1 MFQDELLKNHLQTSP
16 TIKSQ
21 SAIIAEWNMNV
32 STNIFKIGNYRYR
45 PNDARIPK
53 YQTLVNGFDEYDEG
67 YFYTAATDADVVVDG
82 GIDDQ
87 EVPLLF
93 RSKKSKENILYS
105 LEECFNKFRPR
116 SGINKLR
123 FLETPGQYTHHSN
136 PEMAR
141 RPRYYMPD
149 KEDKFKY
156 WTSYRSEAIYRYFEE
171 GSVSY
176 GANPKFVG
184 GSDQELNGEVFAVSE
199 RGIANQK
206 IGTGEAYYIEDT
218 APFIVYNDEI
228 PTNRIIVKMQTG
240 VGDVDLGPFETQ
252 SGEIDDP
259 FFGYQNQATPV
270 KWKIQYLDDGNWI
283 DAIAFDSNS
292 VRRNGLPIMGPDGYL
307 EVAYGLIIPEAYRN
321 IFVEADTLSS
331 AALLPGVSVNGYA
344 YLIKDS
350 DKALGEYFVWMSDIQ
365 EYESFIPTYGW
376 YVVEEEFGRNS
387 SYVSEL
393 VSPPSF
399 INQTDERAVYREFQN
414 ILGLRLVVESLNKFD
429 SVFDLIEL
437 SPRLSIN
444 LADRTK
450 DFSFQKIASDLG
462 VSGLPVSQLLA
473 STGSISLFD
482 YDQAFNRN
490 NSKSIISKYISQH
503 IQLKFYEVILDVKD
517 EGVSYDYYV
526 PLKTMYSEGFPEIDL
541 NTRTTTLSLRD
552 MLFYFESVTAPQILV
567 LNVSVSY
574 AVSALLDSIG
584 FSNYKFLRVDGETE
598 PIIPFF
604 FIPPDKSVAEILNDI
619 AVSTQTSMFF
629 DEYNDFVMMSK
640 DYVLPSADN
649 RETDI
654 VLRGS
659 ADFYDDGILEN
670 RQGQIQNSV
679 HANTPELANII
690 EISSQENEVFNDGV
704 INYTERSI
712 QKTYGKIKLAN
723 QVDDRAKTWTYKPV
737 DLWEVSGSENT
748 KSINGETGSQS
759 GYYLSAIPLNSD
771 LSAEV
776 PKVENFEVINNIM
789 DLGEGIYSIARYK
802 GYFYSNGEVIRYDA
816 VQFNIPGLT
825 VEGSQEDIS
834 GNNVWISSNQQYQY
848 YFSKIPFNGK
858 IYPTGLVRIYSE
870 PVFEDIGE
878 EETTRLKNGP
888 VAKHGRGQFG
898 TDVVE
903 HKAGLSSYWSNDK
916 NVRGCE
922 MKTEYLFENL
932 DDVDIFQKKVSRDSV
947 VVVRNS
953 GSTLFV
959 SQEDISK
966 VLVGQ
971 RVKINYFTTQSQI
984 SENNSLVVSV
994 NNSNPSS
1001 DGLYSFD
1008 VSNLEFSH
1016 SFNRE
1021 EVSLITF
1028 LPITQESEKD
1038 TVVIAEPGPAGTNY
1052 ALASQTTRNGI
1063 VRNFLSSTPKTEKE
1077 ANQLYSTQ
1085 TGTVQASALV
1095 MNGPSLATSYNPL
1108 KLVSY
1113 VYKELDSSFKHFG
1126 TRMRVVG
1133 KIENSENRDQSPF
1146 GSFSFY
1152 NTLVQSPDDNVSAVG
1167 SSGGIAVLLDPSTNN
1182 GYYFE
1187 IIALSETNASE
1198 YIANEDAHNVI
1209 FYKILKESGTS
1220 AAIPIK
1226 LWGGTTGITVDSGDF
1241 VGQNRLSGEENPTV
1255 YDLSVEYEDIGGI
1268 RRFYLYINNQLLTEV
1283 DDSSPLDIYNNMALF
1298 VRGSSRCMFEN
1309 VYALNTN
1316 IGKDTGDLG
1325 APINSAFGDT
1335 EIDTSESFNK
1345 YAMSGVVKAS
1355 YLSGISSYDTPKY
1368 SLYFEEFGTIMRE
1381 AAYFN
1386 VKYDKAYPA
1395 LYARMSP
1402 TFNKLKGYTVSGFLA
1417 EAYSAEF
1424 LIFNATD
1431 TTLGLDE
1438 TSGNFLKIQ
1447 GIAFNQESENEYSV
1461 DDYFSQKADFSSPQ
1475 IQGNSRVISPT
1486 ISRSKYLDIKASRA
1500 TYGKNEFSLSAQ
1512 YIQTRDDADELMSW
1526 MIDKIMTPRRSL
1538 GIKIFSTPTIQL
1550 GDIVSISYIDNNG
1563 VSVINSTGSRYVVYS
1578 VEYSRSSQ
1586 GPNMTI
1592 YLSEVV

>member
-1 MFQDELLKNHLQTSP
+1 MFQDELLKNHLETSS

-21 SAIIAEWNMNV
+21 SAIIAEWNMNIAE
-32 STNIFKIGNYRYR
+32 NIFKIGNYRYR

-67 YFYTAATDADVVVDG
+67 YFYTAATDADAVVDG

-93 RSKKSKENILYS
+93 RSKKEKENILYS

-156 WTSYRSEAIYRYFEE
+156 WTSYRSEAIHKYFEE
-171 GSVSY
+171 GVVSY
-176 GANPKFVG
+176 GANPKFIDSSG
-184 GSDQELNGEVFAVSE
+184 EERDGEVFAVSE
-199 RGIANQK
+199 RGIANQR
-206 IGTGEAYYIEDT
+206 IGAGETYYIEDT
-218 APFIVYNDEI
+218 APFIVYNEQV
-228 PTNRIIVKMQTG
+228 PANRIIVKMQTG

-252 SGEIDDP
+252 SGEIADP

-270 KWKIQYLDDGNWI
+270 KWKIQYLDDDNWI

-292 VRRNGLPIMGPDGYL
+292 VRRSGEPVVGPDGYL
-307 EVAYGLIIPEAYRN
+307 EIAYGLIIPEVYRD
-321 IFVEADTLSS
+321 IFVEADTFSS
-331 AALLPGVSVNGYA
+331 VNLLPDTSINGYA
-344 YLIKDS
+344 YLVKNS
-350 DKALGEYFVWMSDIQ
+350 DNALGEYFIWMSDIG
-365 EYESFIPTYGW
+365 EYESFIPSYGW
-376 YVVEEEFGRNS
+376 YIVEEEFGRNS

-399 INQTDERAVYREFQN
+399 VNQTDERIVYREFQN
-414 ILGLRLVVESLNKFD
+414 IIGLRIVVESMNKFD

-437 SPRLSIN
+437 SPRLSID
-444 LADRTK
+444 LAERTR

-482 YDQAFNRN
+482 FDQAFNRN
-490 NSKSIISKYISQH
+490 NSDSIISKYISQH

-517 EGVSYDYYV
+517 GALSYDYYV

-541 NTRTTTLSLRD
+541 TTRTTTLSLRD

-567 LNVSVSY
+567 PNVSVSY
-574 AVSALLDSIG
+574 AVSMLLDSIG
-584 FSNYKFLRVDGETE
+584 FSNYKFLRVPGETE

-619 AVSTQTSMFF
+619 AVSTQTAMFF

-640 DYVLPSADN
+640 DYVMPLASQRD
-649 RETDI
+649 TDI
-654 VLRGS
+654 TLYGS
-659 ADFYDDGILEN
+659 KDFADTGINEN
-670 RQGQIQNSV
+670 SKTQNR
-679 HANTPELANII
+679 LANII

-712 QKTYGKIKLAN
+712 QKTYGSIKLAN
-723 QVDDRAKTWTYKPV
+723 QVDDRAKTWIYKPV
-737 DLWEVSGSENT
+737 DLWEVSGTEIT
-748 KSINGETGSQS
+748 KSVNGETGNQS

-771 LSAEV
+771 LSDEI
-776 PKVENFEVINNIM
+776 PRVENFQVINNVM
-789 DLGEGIYSIARYK
+789 DLGEGVYSIARYK

-816 VQFNIPGLT
+816 VQFNIPGLV
-825 VEGSQEDIS
+825 VEGDQEDVS

-848 YFSKIPFNGK
+848 YFSKVPFNGK
-858 IYPTGLVRIYSE
+858 IYPTGLVKIYTE
-870 PVFEDIGE
+870 PIFEEIGE
-878 EETTRLKNGP
+878 ITRLKNGP

-898 TDVVE
+898 TSIVN
-903 HKAGLSSYWSNDK
+903 HKAGLDSYWSNND
-916 NVRGCE
+916 NVRGCQ
-922 MKTEYLFENL
+922 MKTEYLFESL
-932 DDVDIFQKKVSRDSV
+932 SDTDIFQKNISRDIV
-947 VVVRNS
+947 IVVRNT
-953 GSTLFV
+953 GTTLFV
-959 SQEDISK
+959 SEEDVSK

-971 RVKINYFTTQSQI
+971 RVKINYLAAQDQSSAGSSI
-984 SENNSLVVSV
+984 VVSV
-994 NNSNPSS
+994 NTSS
-1001 DGLYSFD
+1001 VTPDGLYSFD
-1008 VSNLEFSH
+1008 VDSLNFSY

-1021 EVSLITF
+1021 SVSLITF
-1028 LPITQESEKD
+1028 SGPSEESDKG
-1038 TVVIAEPGPAGTNY
+1038 TVVITEPGPAGVNNT
-1052 ALASQTTRNGI
+1052 LAIQTTRNGI
-1063 VRNFLSSTPKTEKE
+1063 IRNFLSSSFKTEKE

-1085 TGTVQASALV
+1085 AGTVQASALV
-1095 MNGPSLATSYNPL
+1095 MNGPSLATSYDPL
-1108 KLVSY
+1108 GFVSY
-1113 VYKELDSSFKHFG
+1113 VYKPLENTFRHFG
-1126 TRMRVVG
+1126 TRMRIVG

-1152 NTLVQSPDDNVSAVG
+1152 NTLAQTPDDNVSAVG
-1167 SSGGIAVLLDPSTNN
+1167 SSGGLGILLDPSTNN

-1198 YIANEDAHNVI
+1198 YIDNEDAHNVI
-1209 FYKILKESGTS
+1209 FYKILKDSESS
-1220 AAIPIK
+1220 DAIPIK
-1226 LWGGTTGITVDSGDF
+1226 LWGGTTNITVDSGDF
-1241 VGQNRLSGEENPTV
+1241 VGQNRFSGEESPTV
-1255 YDLSVEYEDIGGI
+1255 YDLSVEYEDIGGT

-1316 IGKDTGDLG
+1316 ISKDTGDLG
-1325 APINSAFGDT
+1325 APINSAFGDS
-1335 EIDTSESFNK
+1335 EIDTSEAFGK

-1431 TTLGLDE
+1431 TLLGLDE
-1438 TSGNFLKIQ
+1438 TSGNFLRIQ

-1461 DDYFSQKADFSSPQ
+1461 DDYFSQKADFSNPQ
-1475 IQGNSRVISPT
+1475 LQDNSRVISP
-1486 ISRSKYLDIKASRA
+1486 IVSKSKYLDIKASRA
-1500 TYGKNEFSLSAQ
+1500 TYGKNEFSLTTE
-1512 YIQTRDDADELMSW
+1512 YVQTRDDADNLMAW

-1538 GIKIFSTPTIQL
+1538 GLRIFSTPIIQL
-1550 GDIVSISYIDNNG
+1550 GDIVEVDYRDNNG
-1563 VSVINSTGSRYVVYS
+1563 ISVSSSEGSRYVVYS
-1578 VEYSRSSQ
+1578 TEYSRSTE
-1586 GPNMTI
+1586 GPSMTV